1 MFASSTDPFSLVHS
15 IIWMIDALQGEENTF
30 EEWTTKNVPLKW
42 QIRFGVLGEKKIQK
56 VTQIQKVTIIQ
67 GQIWKEMRV
76 HFSPHWI
83 ELN

>member
-1 MFASSTDPFSLVHS
+1 
-15 IIWMIDALQGEENTF
+15 MIDALQEEENTF
-30 EEWTTKNVPLKW
+30 EEWTTKNVHLKW
-42 QIRFGVLGEKKIQK
+42 QIRFCVLGEKKIQK
-56 VTQIQKVTIIQ
+56 VTLIQ

>member
-1 MFASSTDPFSLVHS
+1 MYLLSD
-15 IIWMIDALQGEENTF
+15 
-30 EEWTTKNVPLKW
+30 LKW